1 MKMGNISFC
10 SKGKIFGVH
19 VRYVKIE
26 RAMVPEWLTVWQ
38 SEALYKER
46 HTLIMNMPRG
56 LPWT

>member
-1 MKMGNISFC
+1 MGNISFC